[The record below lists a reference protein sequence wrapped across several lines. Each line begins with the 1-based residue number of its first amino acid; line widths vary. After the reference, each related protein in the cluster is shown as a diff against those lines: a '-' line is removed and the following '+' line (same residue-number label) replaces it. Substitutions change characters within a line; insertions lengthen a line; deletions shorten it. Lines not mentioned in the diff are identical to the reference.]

1 MPNYQGK
8 SYPGTFP
15 LNLFDELGYI
25 EGGGI
30 TDIPA
35 YGPKNSVPQKPK
47 GWTPPKKDLIYE
59 KPVNAV
65 VTATSL
71 NLRESFSTSSPVIA
85 SIKQGT
91 KLKVEPI
98 KEPKGISWAKTTYN
112 GKTGFVHMN
121 YLEIEKPDVK
131 YNKGDVNGD
140 GKIDGFDMM
149 EIKRHYLK
157 IKQLS
162 GERFKAADINNNG
175 VVDGFD
181 MMEIKRH
188 YLGIKKI
195 KG

>member
-1 MPNYQGK
+1 
-8 SYPGTFP
+8 
-15 LNLFDELGYI
+15 
-25 EGGGI
+25 
-30 TDIPA
+30 
-35 YGPKNSVPQKPK
+35 
-47 GWTPPKKDLIYE
+47 
-59 KPVNAV
+59 
-65 VTATSL
+65 
-71 NLRESFSTSSPVIA
+71 
-85 SIKQGT
+85 
-91 KLKVEPI
+91 
-98 KEPKGISWAKTTYN
+98 
-112 GKTGFVHMN
+112 MN